1 MVVEGSSPSSNS
13 TGDMMASEI
22 AAAACW
28 ERGSEEEVHSSHL
41 RWSHAVLSIFHMF
54 EDILVM
60 DNGRNNIFYT
70 NVGS

>member
-1 MVVEGSSPSSNS
+1 MVVVVEGSSPSNS

-41 RWSHAVLSIFHMF
+41 RWSHAVLSIFLMF
-54 EDILVM
+54 ECLS
-60 DNGRNNIFYT
+60 DNDPTQVCF
-70 NVGS
+70 NV